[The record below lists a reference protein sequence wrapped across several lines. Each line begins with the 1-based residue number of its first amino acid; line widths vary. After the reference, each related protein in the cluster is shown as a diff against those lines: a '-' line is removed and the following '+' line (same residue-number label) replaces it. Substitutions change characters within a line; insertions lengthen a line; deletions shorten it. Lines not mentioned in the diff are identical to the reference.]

1 MEKPV
6 WRLRGSSYVVDAPFM
21 RLRKDE
27 VELPD
32 GTVIP
37 DYFVRES
44 NGFVV
49 IFAITTEGRVLVG
62 QEYRYGSD
70 AIGLELPAGNIAT
83 GEEPLA
89 CAVRELRE
97 ETGYRAGSIEP
108 IGSWY
113 AEPVRSN
120 ARAYA
125 FLARDAVRA
134 GDQILDATEHIEVLD
149 VDPAELRAMLADGRI
164 CSLSSVAVAYRA
176 LDVLASTLGPDS
188 SV

>member
-6 WRLRGSSYVVDAPFM
+6 WRLRNSSYVVETPFM

-49 IFAITTEGRVLVG
+49 IFALTTERRVLVG
-62 QEYRYGSD
+62 REYRYGAD
-70 AIGLELPAGNIAT
+70 AIGLELPAGNIAE

-89 CAVRELRE
+89 CALRELRE

-113 AEPVRSN
+113 AEPVRSSS
-120 ARAYA
+120 RAYA
-125 FLARDAVRA
+125 YLVRDAVRE

-149 VDPAELRAMLADGRI
+149 VDLDEFRAMLRDGRI
-164 CSLSSVAVAYRA
+164 HSISSVAAAYRA
-176 LDVLASTLGPDS
+176 LDALASRP
-188 SV
+188 

>member
-6 WRLRGSSYVVDAPFM
+6 WRLRSSSYVVDAPFM

-44 NGFVV
+44 NGYVV
-49 IFAITTEGRVLVG
+49 IFALTAEERVLVG
-62 QEYRYGSD
+62 REYRYGCD
-70 AIGLELPAGNIAT
+70 AVGLELPAGNIAA

-89 CAVRELRE
+89 CALRELRE
-97 ETGYRAGSIEP
+97 ETGYQAGSIEP

-113 AEPVRSN
+113 AEPVRSD
-120 ARAYA
+120 ARAHA
-125 FLARDAVRA
+125 FLVRDAVRV
-134 GDQILDATEHIEVLD
+134 GDQILDATEHIEVLEIELD
-149 VDPAELRAMLADGRI
+149 ELRAMLGDGRI
-164 CSLSSVAVAYRA
+164 HSISSIAVGYRA
-176 LDVLASTLGPDS
+176 LDALASTPERS
-188 SV
+188 PNA